1 MHRFKATLH
10 RPEGVGTW
18 TYAPIPPKVSEAFAS
33 RGQVRVKGTVDGKPF
48 ESTILPT
55 GRGGHYLVLKAEIR
69 KAIGKEAGA
78 AVQVE
83 FEATTRTPKVA
94 QPKELEAALA
104 KDAEARAKFES
115 MPPSHQ
121 REYVRF
127 IGEAKKEETRLRRV
141 GKAIAMIKAWKR

>member
-1 MHRFKATLH
+1 MHRFKATLE

-18 TYAPIPPKVSEAFAS
+18 TYAPIPANVSEALAT

-55 GRGGHYLVLKAEIR
+55 GRGGHYLVVKSELR

-78 AVQVE
+78 AVQVQ
-83 FEATTRTPKVA
+83 FEATRRATKVA
-94 QPKELEAALA
+94 LPKELKAALA
-104 KDAEARAKFES
+104 KDTEAQANFGA

-127 IGEAKKEETRLRRV
+127 IGEAKKEETRARRV
-141 GKAIAMIKAWKR
+141 EKAVGMIRAWKR